1 MWWNTQYINRRGSYV
16 WLFKLQVEFTV
27 TIDKNHGCKKI
38 FWIFHLFNPP
48 PGVWRFEQDRFEM
61 TTGRKWCSWLKW
73 SKLDFYQISWHHTT
87 PDSIQSHS
95 DNLQAPP
102 RHLPDTFQTHSR
114 HPPILNNPRQ
124 LGEKEEAN
132 VYESDWVFIN
142 CLHFIPP
149 RHYPESLTQ
158 PPDTSQTPSRHPSN
172 TPKYSTFWPIQGN

>member
-1 MWWNTQYINRRGSYV
+1 MSLIGFLSIAWASYP
-16 WLFKLQVEFTV
+16 T
-27 TIDKNHGCKKI
+27 N
-38 FWIFHLFNPP
+38 
-48 PGVWRFEQDRFEM
+48 
-61 TTGRKWCSWLKW
+61 
-73 SKLDFYQISWHHTT
+73 
-87 PDSIQSHS
+87 SIQSHS

-172 TPKYSTFWPIQGN
+172 TPKYSTFWPIQGNKQKSSQLIKISLLRCLSIVCTSYPQTVSRVTHTTPRHPSDTFQTPFRHSEAPGREGTSWSKYYSN